1 MHTEKEA
8 IAADAMAI
16 FKISFL
22 SEAQTAGKIGPEK
35 VIEIVNEGKTYE
47 VDMFVKCYWKKISV
61 NLKTVWTDTQK

>member
-1 MHTEKEA
+1 
-8 IAADAMAI
+8 MAI

-22 SEAQTAGKIGPEK
+22 SEAQTAGKIGPEE
-35 VIEIVNEGKTYE
+35 VIEIVNEGKKYE